1 MKTLALKYTLSKTI
15 KTYKEHQLN
24 NLLES
29 LIKHKISINDNVV
42 KKNAV
47 ISSFIKT
54 NEAINKA
61 ESKEKFDFLL
71 SLYAN
76 GFNSGDIFNNID
88 QYNETIQSLGDMSHR
103 EISFI
108 YLLDNYTK
116 NNNESTIGFSK
127 FNDELSN
134 LFHKELKLNNEE
146 QESMTRRLYR
156 TGFILS
162 VTTMDG
168 GLWPRVSPLYKDV
181 LHFIN
186 QEWDSTRLI
195 LT

>member
-1 MKTLALKYTLSKTI
+1 MDTLILKHALSKAI
-15 KTYKEHQLN
+15 NIHKEYQLN
-24 NLLES
+24 ELLEK
-29 LIKHKISINDNVV
+29 LIKNKISINDNLV
-42 KKNAV
+42 KKNAF

-71 SLYAN
+71 SLYIH
-76 GFNSGDIFNNID
+76 GFNSGNIFKNTD

-116 NNNESTIGFSK
+116 NNNESIIGSGK
-127 FNDELSN
+127 FNTGLND
-134 LFHKELKLNNEE
+134 LFHNKLKLNHEE
-146 QESMTRRLYR
+146 QESMIRRLYR

-186 QEWDSTRLI
+186 QEWDSTKLI